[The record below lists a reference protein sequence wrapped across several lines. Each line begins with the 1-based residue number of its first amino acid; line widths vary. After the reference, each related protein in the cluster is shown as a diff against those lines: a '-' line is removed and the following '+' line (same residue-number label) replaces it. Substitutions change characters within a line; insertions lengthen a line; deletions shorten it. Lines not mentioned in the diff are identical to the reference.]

1 MNRRSLLKA
10 SAALL
15 PAVGLKEFALAQAA
29 AAPVSNEVHV
39 VGAGQDRWGEP
50 HSRGYS
56 SILFKISPR
65 ETNKGMFIIEHTNLI
80 KGGPPLHLHLNQEE
94 WFYVMEG
101 EVLFQIGDNRK
112 RLRSGESVLAP
123 RRIPHTF
130 SSVGEKP
137 GRMII
142 AFCPAGKMEDFLR
155 VTAVPNPPVQDAAFF
170 RRYEM
175 ELMGPPLSV

>member
-1 MNRRSLLKA
+1 MKRRSFLKA
-10 SAALL
+10 TAALL
-15 PAVGLKEFALAQAA
+15 PAAGLRDFALAQAG
-29 AAPVSNEVHV
+29 AAPASREIHF
-39 VGAGQDRWGEP
+39 VGSGQDRFGES

-56 SILFKISPR
+56 SILFKIAAS
-65 ETNKGMFIIEHTNLI
+65 ETNGGMFIIEHTNLI
-80 KGGPPLHLHLNQEE
+80 KGGPPLHLHLYQEE

-123 RRIPHTF
+123 RNIPHTF

-137 GRMII
+137 GHMLI
-142 AFCPAGKMEDFLR
+142 AFNPAGKMEEFLR
-155 VTAVPNPPVQDAAFF
+155 ATAVPNPPVQDAAFF

-175 ELMGPPLSV
+175 ELIGPPLSV